1 MSADAKPDQATLQ
14 RAAQWYARL
23 RASNADNA
31 LHQHWQQW
39 LEQHESHRTAWAFV
53 ERISQ
58 RFEPLQSQA
67 DASVQALQ
75 SARHRLHTRRRTLG
89 TLSLLC
95 GGALLGWTSWRHQLL
110 PHSLLA
116 LGSDVRTGVGEI
128 HSRQLVDGTRI
139 WLNGDSALNV
149 DYQSGL
155 RRLQLLSGEVLI
167 ETARDSRP
175 FVIDSAQ
182 GRMQALGT
190 RFSVLQR
197 EHDTRLNVFDGA
209 VRIAPYE
216 GTAGTV
222 VTAGKQIDFDRQGN
236 GLLVDADPSRQ
247 AWSQGQLLANDITLA
262 AFIDELQR
270 YQQGYLGVSAAAGE
284 LRVVGNFPA
293 NDPAR
298 ALKMLE
304 GALPIRISQ
313 PLPWWT
319 SIELR

>member
-1 MSADAKPDQATLQ
+1 MQQ
-14 RAAQWYARL
+14 AAQWYARL
-23 RASNADNA
+23 RAGNADHAA
-31 LHQHWQQW
+31 LRQHWQQW
-39 LEQHESHRTAWAFV
+39 LDQHDSHRTAWAFV

-75 SARHRLHTRRRTLG
+75 RARHKLHTRRRTLG

-95 GGALLGWTSWRHQLL
+95 GGVLLGWAGWRNQLL
-110 PHSLLA
+110 PQRLLA

-128 HSRQLVDGTRI
+128 HARQLADGTRI

-155 RRLQLLSGEVLI
+155 RRLQLLAGEVLI
-167 ETARDSRP
+167 ETATDSRP

-197 EHDTRLNVFDGA
+197 EQETRLNVFDGA
-209 VRIAPYE
+209 VRIEPF
-216 GTAGTV
+216 GGGVRTIVPAGR
-222 VTAGKQIDFDRQGN
+222 QIDFDRQGS
-236 GLLVDADPSRQ
+236 GSLIDADSSRQ
-247 AWSQGQLLANDITLA
+247 AWSQGRLLANDISLA
-262 AFIDELQR
+262 AFAEELQR
-270 YQQGYLGVSAAAGE
+270 YQPGYLSVSAGAGA

-293 NDPAR
+293 SDPVR
-298 ALKMLE
+298 TLSMLE
-304 GALPIRISQ
+304 GALPIRVSQ

-319 SIELR
+319 SIELL